1 MKNFAPDNLAE
12 RAKGMG
18 ASDGGTAIGVNPYRS
33 EYDLYLEKTGQVI
46 IMVRSCTGDNNPYP
60 FKTVKRKINKKLRQY
75 RGKYKIIR
83 VPNITNICYG
93 RDVGYEIEK
102 ILLDKKIESISATEI
117 RKKNEI

>member
-1 MKNFAPDNLAE
+1 
-12 RAKGMG
+12 
-18 ASDGGTAIGVNPYRS
+18 
-33 EYDLYLEKTGQVI
+33 
-46 IMVRSCTGDNNPYP
+46 MVRSCTGDNNPYP

-75 RGKYKIIR
+75 CGKYKIIR

>member
-1 MKNFAPDNLAE
+1 
-12 RAKGMG
+12 
-18 ASDGGTAIGVNPYRS
+18 
-33 EYDLYLEKTGQVI
+33 
-46 IMVRSCTGDNNPYP
+46 MVRSCTGDNNPYP

-93 RDVGYEIEK
+93 RDVGYKIEK